1 MKYYTHY
8 DNGLFNNGIN
18 NQTRDT
24 GKTHMLNARESGRV
38 TQCAPVTHA
47 RVWKGWEGRGVRN
60 FHITEEG
67 KKKKDLAHIYSF
79 ELLNNSSV

>member
-1 MKYYTHY
+1 MRDYQTCISTKDVFFFFWFFNLLSWIWVNWANAWIKYYTHY
-8 DNGLFNNGIN
+8 NNGLFNNGIN

-47 RVWKGWEGRGVRN
+47 RV
-60 FHITEEG
+60 
-67 KKKKDLAHIYSF
+67 
-79 ELLNNSSV
+79 